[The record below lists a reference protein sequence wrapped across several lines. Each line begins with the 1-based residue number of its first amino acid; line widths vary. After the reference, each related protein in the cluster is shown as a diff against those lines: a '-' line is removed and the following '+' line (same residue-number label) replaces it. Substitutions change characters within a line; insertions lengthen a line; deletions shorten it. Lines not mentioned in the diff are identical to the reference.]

1 MTETMDFVEEIKT
14 KREKLVGRSI
24 YMVQGIRDDFET
36 KGKNF
41 FSDIITQNKQKKCIA
56 CHLPE

>member
-1 MTETMDFVEEIKT
+1 MDFVEEIKT